1 MELQQSGRIIT
12 LESILSDPYIIY
24 YRERQATSYLLRGEL
39 LTLLGELGPATAE
52 LTRSLKVSR
61 ELIDRFGGLSGSM
74 LVRARTFLALGN
86 ARAAAGKD
94 VEALPHWKNAAT
106 EFGLGLKVDPDDF
119 QHRRGLA
126 EAEQAQKRA
135 GN

>member
-94 VEALPHWKNAAT
+94 VEALPH
-106 EFGLGLKVDPDDF
+106 
-119 QHRRGLA
+119 
-126 EAEQAQKRA
+126 
-135 GN
+135 